1 MHAISGR
8 LYQKLERRAIGADG
22 LLAEIGGGVGAGGV
36 VEAFKLGTVRSGH
49 GGCDTNDEDKGT
61 HHRHHLERRGYST
74 EIGLPSSALF
84 NEQLNDKTVCHFF
97 HQAAR
102 VPKFSCRR
110 QVMSGAP
117 PRSTCRQSS
126 VAGPE

>member
-1 MHAISGR
+1 MLAISGR

-61 HHRHHLERRGYST
+61 HHHHHLERRGYST

-84 NEQLNDKTVCHFF
+84 NEQLNDKTMCHFF

-102 VPKFSCRR
+102 VSNFLVGGRSCLARLLGRR
-110 QVMSGAP
+110 ADK
-117 PRSTCRQSS
+117 
-126 VAGPE
+126 AGPE